1 MYESIASPST
11 PPSLPLTSVT
21 DTISREGHS
30 RAVQYLTAVMFVA
43 LIYWVLT
50 DRDGEGTRLLWYRFQ
65 SIAAHRIALPIS
77 SWGFKA
83 EEKYQRTL
91 DRNRT
96 V

>member
-1 MYESIASPST
+1 MSESTVFHSMPLS
-11 PPSLPLTSVT
+11 PPSTSVT
-21 DTISREGHS
+21 DTISKEGHS
-30 RAVQYLTAVMFVA
+30 RAVQYITAVFFIG
-43 LIYWVLT
+43 LCYWVLT

-65 SIAAHRIALPIS
+65 SLMAHRIALPIS